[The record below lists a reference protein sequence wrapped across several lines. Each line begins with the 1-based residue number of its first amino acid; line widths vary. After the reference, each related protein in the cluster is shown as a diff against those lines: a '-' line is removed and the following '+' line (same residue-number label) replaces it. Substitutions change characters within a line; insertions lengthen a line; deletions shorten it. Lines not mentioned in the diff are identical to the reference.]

1 VFRQISA
8 SFAALLA
15 GVVLAT
21 ASAAESPPAQK
32 VIGAYYPGGSA
43 ERYPISR
50 IPADKLTHLFYAF
63 ARIEKGRCVVKDDAS
78 GHFAALSKLKSKHPQ
93 LRTII
98 SIGGWTADGFSD
110 AALTAQSRKR
120 FVSSCIALFFDRHRG
135 SFDGF
140 DIDWEYPV
148 YGGPEQ
154 ITSRPQDRGN
164 MTLLVREFRRQLD
177 AIGKQRKQHLLVTA
191 ALPAGR
197 LQSAGPFD
205 QVRSFELDKLA
216 EVLDFINLMT
226 YDMGTSFSPVSAFNA
241 PLHEVESDP
250 MDPQLRQWNSVAGAV
265 DYYRGHGVPAGKLVL
280 GVPFY
285 GRGFHVSSDAN
296 DGLYQAY
303 TAPYGAGD
311 WRVIKEKLLTDPQW
325 EQHWHPVAQTPWL
338 FHRGDRIFVSYEDPR
353 SIAIRAEYAREQ
365 GLRGVFMWELT
376 GDDDQHS
383 LLEAMT
389 KPFE

>member
-1 VFRQISA
+1 VFRQVWA
-8 SFAALLA
+8 SLALLA

-21 ASAAESPPAQK
+21 ASAAEPPVQK

-63 ARIEKGRCVVKDDAS
+63 AQIEKGRCVVKDDAS
-78 GHFAALSKLKSKHPQ
+78 QHFAALAELKRQHPH
-93 LRTII
+93 LRTIL
-98 SIGGWTADGFSD
+98 SNGGWTADGVSD
-110 AALTAQSRKR
+110 AALTARSRKR
-120 FVSSCIALFFDRHRG
+120 FVSSCMALFFDRHRG

-164 MTLLVREFRRQLD
+164 MTLLAREFRRQLD
-177 AIGKQRKQHLLVTA
+177 AMGRQKKQHFFLTA

-205 QVRSFELDKLA
+205 PVRSFELDKLA

-226 YDMGTSFSPVSAFNA
+226 YDMGTSFSPVSTFNA
-241 PLHEVESDP
+241 PLREVQSDP
-250 MDPQLRQWNSVAGAV
+250 MDPRLRQWNSVAGAV

-280 GVPFY
+280 GLPYY

-296 DGLYQAY
+296 DGLYKAY
-303 TAPYGAGD
+303 TAP
-311 WRVIKEKLLTDPQW
+311 
-325 EQHWHPVAQTPWL
+325 
-338 FHRGDRIFVSYEDPR
+338 
-353 SIAIRAEYAREQ
+353 
-365 GLRGVFMWELT
+365 
-376 GDDDQHS
+376 
-383 LLEAMT
+383 
-389 KPFE
+389 